1 VPGWMEIFKYF
12 KADELIEKTP
22 GKKKPGLG
30 H

>member
-1 VPGWMEIFKYF
+1 MPEKTKIFKYF